1 MEPWEADQCPSWE
14 RRCEGAP
21 APPRPWG
28 WVDGRRQRLT
38 RLWGGAVWQK
48 GVFPPQQKAP
58 WETALSHLLS
68 FFLSLGLSGLKKFS
82 VSKIKSKMRETGAWG
97 GAKNSA

>member
-1 MEPWEADQCPSWE
+1 MEPLEAEQCPSGE
-14 RRCEGAP
+14 RSCEGAP
-21 APPRPWG
+21 PLRM
-28 WVDGRRQRLT
+28 GR
-38 RLWGGAVWQK
+38 WQK
-48 GVFPPQQKAP
+48 AKAAQATGRGGVAERGLPPQQKAP

-82 VSKIKSKMRETGAWG
+82 VNKIKSKMRETGAWG

>member
-1 MEPWEADQCPSWE
+1 MVQAKADQ
-14 RRCEGAP
+14 AM
-21 APPRPWG
+21 
-28 WVDGRRQRLT
+28 GR
-38 RLWGGAVWQK
+38 GGVWQK

-68 FFLSLGLSGLKKFS
+68 FFLSLALFGLKKFS
-82 VSKIKSKMRETGAWG
+82 VSKIKNKTRETGAWG

>member
-1 MEPWEADQCPSWE
+1 M
-14 RRCEGAP
+14 
-21 APPRPWG
+21 
-28 WVDGRRQRLT
+28 
-38 RLWGGAVWQK
+38 WQK
-48 GVFPPQQKAP
+48 GLSPPQQKAP